1 MQTMYDTWNPEPH
14 VADGMIFRL
23 LRCVSERKRRSMR
36 SFVMKE
42 MYAHD
47 YRICE
52 DYAQVEIRDG
62 FNSNLVV
69 QYYEEKNKIIIYI
82 PRGWKKKIIIEV
94 REGNISCRQQIP
106 YQGLRMFVTRGKIF
120 CRQEAYA

>member
-1 MQTMYDTWNPEPH
+1 MQAIYDTWNPESH
-14 VADGMIFRL
+14 VADGVISRL
-23 LRCVSERKRRSMR
+23 LTRVSERKHRSMR

-47 YRICE
+47 YRIYE

-82 PRGWKKKIIIEV
+82 PQGWEKKIIVEV
-94 REGNISCRQQIP
+94 REGNIFCRQQIP
-106 YQGLRMFVTRGKIF
+106 YQGLQMFVSRGEIF
-120 CRQEAYA
+120 CGQEAYA